1 MELSFWERESLLQF
15 DVIIV
20 GSGIVGLSTA
30 CSLLEKKADLRVAVL
45 ERGLLPTGASTRNAG
60 FACFGSV
67 TELLEDLK
75 TSSEKEV
82 KDLVKARYEGLL
94 KLRKRLGDEA
104 IGLENN
110 GGYELVLEDIEMLD
124 EKIDKLNKLLLP
136 VFGENTFSL
145 KDEQINEFGFEGV
158 KHLIYTPFESSID
171 TGKMMLSLQK
181 KATSLGAVIITGCEV
196 TSFKEKETTVSVS
209 VFDSFRKSDLTLS
222 ADKLILC
229 TNAFTKTLLSELDIN
244 PGRGIV
250 IITKPIEGL
259 KLKGNFH
266 FNQGYFYFR
275 NVGNRILFG
284 GGRNLFFNEE
294 ATMDFTINSKIMAVL
309 HSYLEE
315 IILPNQPYRIDMEW
329 TGIMAFGETKNP
341 IIKQISERIICGVR
355 MGGMGV
361 ALGTETGERIAELA
375 L

>member
-30 CSLLEKKADLRVAVL
+30 CSLLEKKADLRVAIL

-82 KDLVKARYEGLL
+82 IDLVKARYEGLL

-124 EKIDKLNKLLLP
+124 KKIEDINKLLLP

-145 KDEQINEFGFEGV
+145 KDELINEFGFEGV

-171 TGKMMLSLQK
+171 TGKMMMSLQK
-181 KATSLGAVIITGCEV
+181 KASSLGAIIITGCEV
-196 TSFKEKETTVSVS
+196 TSFKEREKTVSVS
-209 VFDSFRKSDLTLS
+209 VFDSFRKADITFS
-222 ADKLILC
+222 ATKLILC
-229 TNAFTKTLLSELDIN
+229 TNAFTKTLLPELDIN

-294 ATMDFTINSKIMAVL
+294 ATVDFTVNSKIMAVL